1 MSADFDLVDRI
12 IEQWRREKPSLDV
25 SALSIVSRVIML
37 AQRLERLADA
47 ELQPLDLSLSQ
58 LDVLAAL
65 RRVGP
70 PYALTPT
77 QLLRSVVL
85 TSGAM
90 TNRIDRL
97 EQKGLVRRS
106 LDPDDR
112 RGFIVSLTPE
122 GRRIT
127 DVAMKVRLAQSDS
140 LLRSLSRRD
149 RKGMAQLLRQLLI
162 SLENG
167 REPAGRANGRPSPIS
182 LNEHR

>member
-1 MSADFDLVDRI
+1 MSAGFDLVDRI

-77 QLLRSVVL
+77 KLLRSVVL

-97 EQKGLVRRS
+97 EHKGLVRRS

-112 RGFIVSLTPE
+112 RGFLVSLTTE

-149 RKGMAQLLRQLLI
+149 QKFMAMLLRKLLI

-167 REPAGRANGRPSPIS
+167 HESDSRAYNKPSAAG